1 MDNQHEREQVD
12 GSLPEI
18 VAAFQDLTHLS
29 HHGIATTNEVPFT
42 VEAALLKRLM
52 VLCQASRGAIFLAIP
67 SPTASEP
74 LSSFS
79 VFNRNDTRLFALS
92 GMNEEEAQA
101 LFTTFS
107 SESLWTSPP
116 ASDPSWL
123 HWRLPLTLSFPFPRD
138 ENREQQEATDS
149 KTSLYALLLFGW
161 DGQDEAHRVMASK
174 RACVVLP
181 LLADAVGTV
190 IVRVLS
196 ISYINELEASA
207 DGRALREM
215 DLLKAELL
223 ATVSHELRSPLASIK
238 GYTTTLLRHDRRISR
253 EERHEF
259 LLAINGSSD
268 RLARV
273 ITSLLEI
280 SELETGTIE
289 IERTSVNIVHLAL
302 EAIGVAEQRLAGSGE
317 ARAITPSAHRYP
329 TFVVH
334 LQDRHG
340 EPTQDDL
347 VIEADQSRLREVLD
361 HLLQNAIFHTPED
374 GIIDVTIR
382 SVLSA
387 EDSKQFA
394 LASHA
399 TAAKIAAMQQRYQQ
413 LVVISVRDTGRGIP
427 SRHLTK
433 IFDPFYRVDTRL
445 TREVN
450 GLGLGLAI
458 SRRIVELH
466 EGTLWVESEIG
477 KGSTFYVCLP
487 VYGNSESDR
496 TKAS

>member
-1 MDNQHEREQVD
+1 MDNQHEQAD

-18 VAAFQDLTHLS
+18 VVTFQDLTHLS
-29 HHGIATTNEVPFT
+29 HHGVSMTKEVPVT
-42 VEAALLKRLM
+42 VEAVLLKRLI
-52 VLCQASRGAIFLAIP
+52 VLCQASKGAIFLTTIP
-67 SPTASEP
+67 SPADRGLLFP
-74 LSSFS
+74 NS
-79 VFNRNDTRLFALS
+79 VFDGKVSRLFALY
-92 GMNEEEAQA
+92 GMDEEVAQT

-107 SESLWTSPP
+107 SESLWISPP

-138 ENREQQEATDS
+138 ENSEEQEPTDT
-149 KTSLYALLLFGW
+149 KTSLYVFLLFGW
-161 DGQDEAHRVMASK
+161 DGLDEAHSATATK
-174 RACVVLP
+174 KACVVLP

-190 IVRVLS
+190 VVRVLS
-196 ISYINELEASA
+196 IAYINELETSA
-207 DGRALREM
+207 DWKALREM

-259 LLAINGSSD
+259 LLSINESSD

-289 IERTSVNIVHLAL
+289 IERTSVNIAHLAL

-317 ARAITPSAHRYP
+317 ARAMTPSAHRYP

-334 LQDRHG
+334 LQDHHG
-340 EPTQDDL
+340 EPTQNEL

-382 SVLSA
+382 PVFSS
-387 EDSKQFA
+387 EDSKQFSLSSQQMA
-394 LASHA
+394 TKLAA
-399 TAAKIAAMQQRYQQ
+399 VQQRYQQ
-413 LVVISVRDTGRGIP
+413 LVVIGVRDTGRGIP
-427 SRHLTK
+427 SRHLTR

-466 EGTLWVESEIG
+466 EGILWVESEFG

-487 VYGNSESDR
+487 L
-496 TKAS
+496 